1 MKAGAIGKNLAPVRR
16 NWQKAHAG
24 DKSFGENATD
34 KMKGRTE
41 NANMKMRSKD

>member
-24 DKSFGENATD
+24 DESFGENATD
-34 KMKGRTE
+34 KG
-41 NANMKMRSKD
+41 